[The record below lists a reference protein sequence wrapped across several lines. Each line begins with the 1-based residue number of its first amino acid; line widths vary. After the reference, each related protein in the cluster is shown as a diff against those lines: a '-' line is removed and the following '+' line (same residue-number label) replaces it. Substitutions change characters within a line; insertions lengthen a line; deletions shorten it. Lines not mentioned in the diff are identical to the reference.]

1 MRYLIIQDLWCVI
14 NTTFIVVFLLAGI
27 RVYGMI
33 LLTSKHYPTKKVWAY
48 TFFFTT
54 LDLFRSF
61 WIFQLKDCFESEF
74 LIQKHQQIRIHD
86 NLYSG
91 SISVNKKVLE
101 SDNSKNKSTIWKSF
115 AFIVIV
121 IESPIIIVTNFG
133 EGDNYVPC
141 KVILLKCATISTF
154 GNNIY
159 NSWDYSWL

>member
-14 NTTFIVVFLLAGI
+14 NTTFIVVFLLVGI

-133 EGDNYVPC
+133 EGGNYVPC
-141 KVILLKCATISTF
+141 KVILLKCVTISTF